1 MFEIWVKIQKKDP
14 QKRCSKHQQNSYPNY
29 VFVREVDITPATNE
43 ANFRKKRERESFER
57 KN

>member
-1 MFEIWVKIQKKDP
+1 MGKNSKKGP
-14 QKRCSKHQQNSYPNY
+14 QKRYSKHQQNSYPNY